1 MSRYAIAFIQLPI
14 EIKED
19 MTVVHLTDHMEIHC
33 VPCSIEQIPSKK
45 PEFYISNKMNQ
56 FVKQMIESKKKE
68 KVVVLET
75 EEVVDD
81 LTNDTLSDD
90 QEEQLEE
97 TPEENPEETETF
109 EEDNPVIY
117 NPVIYNP
124 IIETKIDTIPSQ
136 VVSKKDRSITTF
148 KNYKTKHVKN
158 RTIRNL
164 LIKP

>member
-1 MSRYAIAFIQLPI
+1 MSTYAIAFIQLPI
-14 EIKED
+14 EIKQD

-33 VPCSIEQIPSKK
+33 FPCSIDNIPSKK
-45 PEFYISNKMNQ
+45 PEFYVSNKMNQ
-56 FVKQMIESKKKE
+56 FVKQIVESKKKE
-68 KVVVLET
+68 EVVVLET

-109 EEDNPVIY
+109 EED

>member
-1 MSRYAIAFIQLPI
+1 MSTYAIAFIQLPI

-33 VPCSIEQIPSKK
+33 VPCSIDNIPSKK
-45 PEFYISNKMNQ
+45 PEFYVSNKMNQ
-56 FVKQMIESKKKE
+56 FVKQIVESKKKE

-81 LTNDTLSDD
+81 LTDDTLSDD

-97 TPEENPEETETF
+97 NPEENPEETF
-109 EEDNPVIY
+109 EED

-136 VVSKKDRSITTF
+136 VIPKKDRSITTF

>member
-1 MSRYAIAFIQLPI
+1 MSTYAIALIQLPI

-33 VPCSIEQIPSKK
+33 VPCSIDKIPSKK
-45 PEFYISNKMNQ
+45 TEFYVSNKMNQ
-56 FVKQMIESKKKE
+56 FVKQIVESKKKE

-81 LTNDTLSDD
+81 LTNDTLSDN
-90 QEEQLEE
+90 QEDKLEE
-97 TPEENPEETETF
+97 KLDETE
-109 EEDNPVIY
+109 DK
-117 NPVIYNP
+117 PVIYNP

-136 VVSKKDRSITTF
+136 VVPKKDRSITTF

-164 LIKP
+164 LIKL